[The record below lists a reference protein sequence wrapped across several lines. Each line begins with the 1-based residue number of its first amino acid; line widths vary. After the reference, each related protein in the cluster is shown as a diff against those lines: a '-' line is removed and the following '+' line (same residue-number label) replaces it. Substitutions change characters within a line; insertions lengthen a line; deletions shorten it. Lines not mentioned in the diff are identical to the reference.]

1 MASIETLAEAIRNRQ
16 AILFAGAGLSMS
28 VGLPSWADLIAHMCH
43 DVGLPNSPQAA
54 WTYQTLAEF
63 HRLKHGSI
71 GPLRSWMDR
80 NWSVSAERVQ
90 ESEIHSIIVE
100 LDFPLIY
107 TTNYDNNIEIAY
119 DIHNTNYLKISK
131 TSDIAR
137 IRSDITQIVKFHGDF
152 EDDKSLVIAER
163 DYFERLMFETPLDIK
178 FKADA
183 LGKTL
188 LFIGHSVTD
197 LNIRMLLYR
206 LWQIW
211 KKSGSE
217 RDRPSS
223 FVFMTR
229 KDMVQDAVLE
239 NWGITVLH
247 EDAENPHESALKFL
261 RRLKNLVCCR

>member
-28 VGLPSWADLIAHMCH
+28 VGLPSWADLIAHMCQ
-43 DVGLPNSPQAA
+43 DAGLSDAPQPA

-80 NWSVSAERVQ
+80 NWSVSPERVR
-90 ESEIHSIIVE
+90 ESEIHSLIVQ
-100 LDFPLIY
+100 LDFPIIY
-107 TTNYDNNIEIAY
+107 TTNYDNNLEIAY
-119 DIHNTNYLKISK
+119 DLHGKKYVKISK

-137 IRSDITQIVKFHGDF
+137 LNSDLSQIVKFHGDF
-152 EDDKSLVIAER
+152 EDDRSLVIAER
-163 DYFERLMFETPLDIK
+163 DYFDRLMFETPLDVK
-178 FKADA
+178 FKSDA

-188 LFIGHSVTD
+188 LFIGHSVSD
-197 LNIRMLLYR
+197 LNIRMMLYR

-211 KKSGSE
+211 KQSGSE

-229 KDMVQDAVLE
+229 KDVVQDAVLE

-247 EDAENPHESALKFL
+247 QDADSPHDSALQFL
-261 RRLKNLVCCR
+261 RRLKDIVFTV